1 MRYYNICFLQS
12 LSSINA
18 QFLLY
23 LEILIPIFIYKRHPS
38 IFHPSLHFFLFFF
51 FVFILIF
58 RMNILSEISEKDEY
72 VDWRGRSVQPN
83 KHGGKRMALLVCL
96 TEILENAVLV
106 ANISNLVV
114 YFHSNMN
121 YTIPESSNMLTNF
134 TGTCLLLTLFSGFIA
149 DSFLKR
155 FWCIIL
161 FGILELL
168 GLLILTIQAFEP
180 SLRPNG
186 GEKPS
191 NPQEAMLYIG
201 LYVMAL
207 GVSGVKANLASHG
220 ADQLDPVI
228 HGQQIIT
235 SFFNGFF
242 FCLCTGGMLAVTILV
257 WIQVNRGW
265 KLSMILCT
273 IFLFLAIFIFSLGFK
288 YYRHKVPGGSP
299 FTRIFKVLGLSF
311 INRKHSQQ
319 SEESRGSNGKKFR
332 FLEKAILAGEHASIE
347 QVEEARSFLRLLPI
361 FGSTIMMNCCLAQL
375 QTFSVQQGHLMN
387 TKLSNSFSIPP
398 ASLTAIP
405 LSFMLLSVPIFH
417 HLSTSQTITKL
428 TGTNFS
434 LKPLKR
440 IGVGLVLAS
449 ISMAVASL
457 VEIKRRRAFSKGG
470 HQISVLWLSFQYLLL
485 GVSDM
490 FTLAG
495 MLEFFYSE
503 APETMKSVCTSLSW
517 CSTSMG
523 YFLSS
528 ILVSIVNKVSKSVGG
543 VEWLAESLNAGHLE
557 FFYALLAL
565 LNLLS
570 FFNFLFW
577 AKWYSK

>member
-1 MRYYNICFLQS
+1 MASR
-12 LSSINA
+12 
-18 QFLLY
+18 
-23 LEILIPIFIYKRHPS
+23 PHK
-38 IFHPSLHFFLFFF
+38 
-51 FVFILIF
+51 V
-58 RMNILSEISEKDEY
+58 SEKDEY
-72 VDWRGRSVQPN
+72 VDWRGMSVQPN
-83 KHGGKRMALLVCL
+83 KHGGKKMALLVCL
-96 TEILENAVLV
+96 SEIFENMVLV

-114 YFHSNMN
+114 YFHSNMKF
-121 YTIPESSNMLTNF
+121 TIPESSNMLTNF
-134 TGTCLLLTLFSGFIA
+134 TGTCFLLTLFSGFIA

-180 SLRPNG
+180 SLRPKE
-186 GEKPS
+186 GEKTS
-191 NPQEAMLYIG
+191 NSQEAMLYIG

-207 GVSGVKANLASHG
+207 GVSGIKANLASHG

-257 WIQVNRGW
+257 WIQVNKGW

-273 IFLFLAIFIFSLGFK
+273 IFLFLAIFIYSLGFK
-288 YYRHKVPGGSP
+288 YYKHKVPSGSP
-299 FTRIFKVLGLSF
+299 FTRIFKVLRLSF
-311 INRKHSQQ
+311 INRKQYSQQ
-319 SEESRGSNGKKFR
+319 SEESRGSKGKKFR
-332 FLEKAILAGEHASIE
+332 FLEKAIVGGHASTE

-375 QTFSVQQGHLMN
+375 QTFSVQQGLLMN
-387 TKLSNSFSIPP
+387 TKVSNSFSIPP

-417 HLSTSQTITKL
+417 HLSTSQAITKL
-428 TGTNFS
+428 TGTTFS

-440 IGVGLVLAS
+440 IGVGLALAS
-449 ISMAVASL
+449 FSMTVASL
-457 VEIKRRRAFSKGG
+457 VEIKRRRAYSNGG

-523 YFLSS
+523 FFLSS
-528 ILVSIVNKVSKSVGG
+528 ILVSIVNNVSKRVSGE
-543 VEWLAESLNAGHLE
+543 EWLAESLNAGHLE

-570 FFNFLFW
+570 FFNYLCW